1 MTLTDLVS
9 ALDTIAPFRN
19 AADWDNVGLLI
30 GRSDAACSKA
40 LLCIDLTTAVL
51 DEAKAA
57 SVQAIVAY
65 HPVLFEPRANVC
77 DNDPQ
82 GRLILDVIEAGIA
95 VVSPHTALD
104 AAPGGMTQ
112 WLADGIGP
120 GTTAPIEPT
129 LELPA
134 GESVKLITY
143 VPRDNVDEVRA
154 AIAAAGAGH
163 IGDYDTCSTTIEST
177 GTFRGGDTTNPA
189 VGTRGSLEHVDEC
202 RLMLVCSSEALPKA
216 IAALRKTHPYE
227 EPPIHVVQLSKRPS
241 TDSGSGRV
249 LTLDEPA
256 DAATIAAR
264 LKAYLG
270 VDQLR
275 MANASDGPHV
285 TVGCCP
291 GSGGSLLAAA
301 AAQGATLFVTGEM
314 RHHNVLNANA
324 QGVSVLLAGHT
335 NTERGYLPILCDRLN
350 KACPSITST
359 VSHTDTTPWVTV

>member
-1 MTLTDLVS
+1 MTLTDIVS
-9 ALDTIAPFRN
+9 ALDTLAPFRN

-65 HPVLFEPRANVC
+65 HPVLFEPRTNVC
-77 DNDPQ
+77 GDDPQ
-82 GRLILDVIEAGIA
+82 GRLILDLIEAGIA

-104 AAPGGMTQ
+104 AAPGGMSE

-120 GTTAPIEPT
+120 GSTAPIEPT

-134 GESVKLITY
+134 GEAVKLITY
-143 VPRDNVDEVRA
+143 VPRENVEDVRA

-163 IGDYDTCSTTIEST
+163 IGDYDTCSTSIESI

-189 VGTRGSLEHVDEC
+189 ICTRGSLEHVDEC
-202 RLMLVCSSEALPKA
+202 RLMLVCSTASLPA
-216 IAALRKTHPYE
+216 AVEALRKAHPYE

-241 TDSGSGRV
+241 AESGSGRV
-249 LTLDEPA
+249 LTLNEPA
-256 DAATIAAR
+256 DTATIAAR
-264 LKAYLG
+264 LKDHFG

-275 MANASDGPHV
+275 MANASDGPHA

-291 GSGGSLLAAA
+291 GSGGSLLSAA

-314 RHHNVLNANA
+314 RHHDVLNATA

-335 NTERGYLPILCDRLN
+335 NTERGYLPTLCDRLN
-350 KACPSITST
+350 KACPSINCT